1 MHYTQTGMRSR
12 PELCCHPSGWGWSHQ
27 WVLFS
32 CPPQVCINQAF
43 GLIGM
48 VTGAFPKER
57 KVVERERMGNA
68 YHISAYFL
76 AKVSTATA

>member
-1 MHYTQTGMRSR
+1 MHYTQTGMRSG
-12 PELCCHPSGWGWSHQ
+12 PEFCCHPPGWGWSNLG
-27 WVLFS
+27 LFFG
-32 CPPQVCINQAF
+32 PVQVCINQAF

-76 AKVSTATA
+76 AKVSTATT

>member
-1 MHYTQTGMRSR
+1 
-12 PELCCHPSGWGWSHQ
+12 
-27 WVLFS
+27 
-32 CPPQVCINQAF
+32 
-43 GLIGM
+43 M

-76 AKVSTATA
+76 AKVSTATAYHRASSTALQPHVATCRGAS

>member
-1 MHYTQTGMRSR
+1 LLPPVWLGLVS
-12 PELCCHPSGWGWSHQ
+12 SSVW
-27 WVLFS
+27 FS

-76 AKVSTATA
+76 AKVSTATP